1 MMAVM
6 ADATQPFSFDPR
18 DPIAIQRPLD
28 ILLPLQADDPVH
40 WSQALKGWVVTRYS
54 DVKSIQMNVGISADR
69 ITPFFASQPAG
80 DRGQLQELVRY
91 LNTWVAFLDP
101 PDHTRLRALLNKVVT
116 PAVMRGLETGIGEI
130 TDVLLDRIEARGPAV
145 FDFIEEFANPLPAS
159 VIMDL
164 LGVPREDMILLRD
177 WSMQLQPFLGGASIA
192 ENKYETGRAGIVG
205 LADYFRAMVAER
217 ASRPRDDVV
226 SDFVALR
233 DAGQI
238 SEDELIGSCILFLFA
253 GHETTTNLI
262 GNGVRALLDHPGERA
277 RLAAAPELVDSAVE
291 EMLRYDGPSGAVVRV
306 VSADH
311 ELRGR
316 HLRVG
321 DRVFAM
327 VNAANHDP
335 EQFDEP
341 TRFDITRTPN
351 RHLTFNHG
359 RHFCLGA
366 PLARAEARVAINRLM
381 RRFPGLAM
389 ATDRVEYMDTL
400 VMRGVREMPMVT
412 VG

>member
-1 MMAVM
+1 MAGDIQ
-6 ADATQPFSFDPR
+6 AAAFDPR
-18 DPIAIQRPLD
+18 DPGFIQRPLD
-28 ILLPLQADDPVH
+28 ILLPLQAHDPVH
-40 WSQALKGWVVTRYS
+40 WSPALKAWVVTRYS
-54 DVKSIQMNVGISADR
+54 DVKAIQMNAGMSADR
-69 ITPFFASQPAG
+69 LTPFYASQPEEE
-80 DRGQLQELVRY
+80 RPRLQELVRY

-101 PDHTRLRALLNKVVT
+101 PDHTRLRTLLNKVVT
-116 PAVMRGLETGIGEI
+116 PGVMRELDGPIAEI
-130 TDVLLDRIEARGPAV
+130 ADDLLDRIEARGPAP

-177 WSMQLQPFLGGASIA
+177 WSMQLQPFLGGASITK
-192 ENKYETGRAGIVG
+192 NKYEAGRAGIVG
-205 LADYFRAMVAER
+205 MADYFRALVAER
-217 ASRPRDDVV
+217 AKRPRDDVV
-226 SDFVALR
+226 SHFVALR
-233 DAGQI
+233 DTLQI

-262 GNGVRALLDHPGERA
+262 GNGVRALLEHPAQRA
-277 RLAAAPELVDSAVE
+277 RLAAEPDLLGSAVE

-311 ELRGR
+311 ELRGQQ
-316 HLRVG
+316 LRVG

-327 VNAANHDP
+327 IHAANHDP

-341 TRFDITRTPN
+341 GRFDIARAPN

-366 PLARAEARVAINRLM
+366 PLARAEGRIAIDRLM
-381 RRFPGLAM
+381 RRFPKLAM
-389 ATDRVEYMDTL
+389 ATDKVEYMDTL
-400 VMRGVREMPMVT
+400 LMRGVREMPMVT
-412 VG
+412 GA

>member
-1 MMAVM
+1 M
-6 ADATQPFSFDPR
+6 ADETQPVSFDPR

-28 ILLPLQADDPVH
+28 ILLPLQAGDPVH
-40 WSQALKGWVVTRYS
+40 WSPALKGWVVTRYS
-54 DVKSIQMNVGISADR
+54 DVKSVQMNLGISADR
-69 ITPFFASQPAG
+69 LTPFFASQPAG
-80 DRGQLQELVRY
+80 DRGRLQDLVRY

-101 PDHTRLRALLNKVVT
+101 PDHTRLRTLLNKVVT
-116 PAVMRGLETGIGEI
+116 PAVMRELEAGIGEI
-130 TDVLLDRIEARGPAV
+130 AEDLLDGIEARGPAT
-145 FDFIEEFANPLPAS
+145 FDFIKEFANPLPAS

-164 LGVPREDMILLRD
+164 LGVPREDMIVLRD
-177 WSMQLQPFLGGASIA
+177 WSMQLQPFLGSASIA
-192 ENKYETGRAGIVG
+192 DNKYETGRAGIVG
-205 LADYFRAMVAER
+205 MADYFRAMVADR
-217 ASRPRDDVV
+217 ARRPRSDVV
-226 SDFVALR
+226 SHFVALR

-262 GNGVRALLDHPGERA
+262 GNGVRALLDHPAERA
-277 RLAAAPELVDSAVE
+277 RLAATPELVESAVE
-291 EMLRYDGPSGAVVRV
+291 EMLRYDGPTGAVVRV

-335 EQFDEP
+335 EQFDAP
-341 TRFDITRTPN
+341 ARFDITRTPN
-351 RHLTFNHG
+351 RHLSFNHG

-366 PLARAEARVAINRLM
+366 PLARAEARIAIDRLM
-381 RRFPGLAM
+381 RRFPGLAL

-400 VMRGVREMPMVT
+400 GMRGVREMPVVT
-412 VG
+412 GR

>member
-1 MMAVM
+1 M
-6 ADATQPFSFDPR
+6 ADGAQTISFDPR
-18 DPIAIQRPLD
+18 DPVAIQRPLD

-40 WSQALKGWVVTRYS
+40 WSPALKGWVVTRYS
-54 DVKSIQMNVGISADR
+54 DVKSIQMNGDMSADR
-69 ITPFFASQPAG
+69 LTPFYQSQPEG
-80 DRGQLQELVRY
+80 ERGQLQELVRY

-101 PDHTRLRALLNKVVT
+101 PDHTRLRTVLNKVVT
-116 PAVMRGLETGIGEI
+116 PGAMRELDRAIGEI
-130 TDVLLDRIEARGPAV
+130 ADDLLDRIEARGPAP
-145 FDFIEEFANPLPAS
+145 FDFIKEFANPLPAS

-164 LGVPREDMILLRD
+164 LGVPREDMVLLRD
-177 WSMQLQPFLGGASIA
+177 WSMQLQPFLGGASISP
-192 ENKYETGRAGIVG
+192 NKYESGRAGIVG
-205 LADYFRAMVAER
+205 MADYFRAMAADR
-217 ASRPRDDVV
+217 TRRPREDVV
-226 SDFVALR
+226 SRFVALR
-233 DAGQI
+233 DAGEI

-262 GNGVRALLDHPGERA
+262 ANGVRALLAHPEERA
-277 RLAAAPELVDSAVE
+277 RLAAEPELVESAVE

-316 HLRVG
+316 KLRTG

-327 VNAANHDP
+327 IHAANHDP

-341 TRFDITRTPN
+341 ARFDIARTPN

-366 PLARAEARVAINRLM
+366 PLARAEARIAIDRLM
-381 RRFPGLAM
+381 RRFPNLAM
-389 ATDRVEYMDTL
+389 ATDTFEYMDTL
-400 VMRGVREMPMVT
+400 IMRGVREMPMVT
-412 VG
+412 GG

>member
-1 MMAVM
+1 
-6 ADATQPFSFDPR
+6 
-18 DPIAIQRPLD
+18 
-28 ILLPLQADDPVH
+28 
-40 WSQALKGWVVTRYS
+40 
-54 DVKSIQMNVGISADR
+54 
-69 ITPFFASQPAG
+69 
-80 DRGQLQELVRY
+80 
-91 LNTWVAFLDP
+91 
-101 PDHTRLRALLNKVVT
+101 
-116 PAVMRGLETGIGEI
+116 MRGLDAGIGEI
-130 TDVLLDRIEARGPAV
+130 ADDLLDCIEARGPAT
-145 FDFIEEFANPLPAS
+145 FDFIKEFANPLPAS

-177 WSMQLQPFLGGASIA
+177 WSMQLQPFLGGASIV

-205 LADYFRAMVAER
+205 MADYFRAMVAER
-217 ASRPRDDVV
+217 TSRPRDDVV
-226 SDFVALR
+226 SHFVALR

-262 GNGVRALLDHPGERA
+262 GNGVRALLGHPAERA

-341 TRFDITRTPN
+341 ARFDITRTPN

-366 PLARAEARVAINRLM
+366 PLARAEARIAINRLM

>member
-1 MMAVM
+1 M
-6 ADATQPFSFDPR
+6 ADAPGPLSFDPR

-28 ILLPLQADDPVH
+28 ILLPLQAHDPVH
-40 WSQALKGWVVTRYS
+40 WSPALKGWVVTRYS
-54 DVKSIQMNVGISADR
+54 DVKAVQMNAGLSADR
-69 ITPFFASQPAG
+69 LTPFYKSQPESE
-80 DRGQLQELVRY
+80 RGQLQELVRY
-91 LNTWVAFLDP
+91 LNTWVAFQDP
-101 PDHTRLRALLNKVVT
+101 PDHTRLRTLLNKVVT
-116 PAVMRGLETGIGEI
+116 PAAMRELDTAIGEI
-130 TDVLLDRIEARGPAV
+130 ADDLLDRIEAQGAAP
-145 FDFIEEFANPLPAS
+145 FDFIREFANPLPAG

-164 LGVPREDMILLRD
+164 LGVPRSDMILLRD

-192 ENKYETGRAGIVG
+192 RNKYETGRAGIVG
-205 LADYFRAMVAER
+205 MADYFRAMAAER
-217 ASRPRDDVV
+217 ARRPRGDVV
-226 SDFVALR
+226 SRFVALR
-233 DAGQI
+233 DAGEI

-262 GNGVRALLDHPGERA
+262 ANGVRALIAHPAQRA
-277 RLAAAPELVDSAVE
+277 RLGAQPELVESAIE

-316 HLRVG
+316 QLRAG

-327 VNAANHDP
+327 IHAANHDP

-341 TRFDITRTPN
+341 ARFDIARSPN

-366 PLARAEARVAINRLM
+366 PLARAEARIAVDRVM
-381 RRFPGLAM
+381 RRFPRLAM
-389 ATDRVEYMDTL
+389 ATDTVEYMDTL
-400 VMRGVREMPMVT
+400 IMRGLREMPMV
-412 VG
+412 VEG

>member
-1 MMAVM
+1 MGVM
-6 ADATQPFSFDPR
+6 ANATQPVSFDPR

-40 WSQALKGWVVTRYS
+40 WSPALKGWVVTRYS

-69 ITPFFASQPAG
+69 LTPFFASQPAG
-80 DRGQLQELVRY
+80 DRGRLQELVRY

-101 PDHTRLRALLNKVVT
+101 PDHTRLRTLLNKAVT
-116 PAVMRGLETGIGEI
+116 PSVMRGLEAAIGEI
-130 TDVLLDRIEARGPAV
+130 ADDLLDRIEARGPAT
-145 FDFIEEFANPLPAS
+145 FDFIKEFANPLPAS

-177 WSMQLQPFLGGASIA
+177 WSMQLQPFLGGASITKD
-192 ENKYETGRAGIVG
+192 KYETGRAGIVG
-205 LADYFRAMVAER
+205 MADYFRAMVAER
-217 ASRPRDDVV
+217 AGRPRDDVV
-226 SDFVALR
+226 SHFVAMR

-262 GNGVRALLDHPGERA
+262 GNGVRALLGHSGERA
-277 RLAAAPELVDSAVE
+277 RLAGAPELVDSAVE

-306 VSADH
+306 VNADH

-341 TRFDITRTPN
+341 ARFDITRTPN

-366 PLARAEARVAINRLM
+366 PLARAEARIAIDRLM

-400 VMRGVREMPMVT
+400 VMRGVREMPVVT
-412 VG
+412 IG

>member
-1 MMAVM
+1 M
-6 ADATQPFSFDPR
+6 ADAPGPLSFDPR

-28 ILLPLQADDPVH
+28 ILLPLQAHDPVH
-40 WSQALKGWVVTRYS
+40 WSPALKGWVVTRYS
-54 DVKSIQMNVGISADR
+54 DVKAVQMNAGLSADR
-69 ITPFFASQPAG
+69 LTPFYKSQPESE
-80 DRGQLQELVRY
+80 RGQLQELVRY
-91 LNTWVAFLDP
+91 LNTWVAFQDP
-101 PDHTRLRALLNKVVT
+101 PDHTRLRTLLNKVVT
-116 PAVMRGLETGIGEI
+116 PAAMRELDTAIGEI
-130 TDVLLDRIEARGPAV
+130 ADDLLDRIEAQGAAP
-145 FDFIEEFANPLPAS
+145 FDFIREFANPLPAS

-164 LGVPREDMILLRD
+164 LGVPRSDMILLRD

-192 ENKYETGRAGIVG
+192 RNKYETGRAGIVG
-205 LADYFRAMVAER
+205 MADYFRAMAAER
-217 ASRPRDDVV
+217 ARRPRGDVV
-226 SDFVALR
+226 SRFVALR
-233 DAGQI
+233 DAGEM

-262 GNGVRALLDHPGERA
+262 ANGVRALIAHPAERA
-277 RLAAAPELVDSAVE
+277 RLDAQPELVEPAVE

-316 HLRVG
+316 KLRAG

-327 VNAANHDP
+327 IHAANHDP

-341 TRFDITRTPN
+341 ARFDIARSPN

-366 PLARAEARVAINRLM
+366 PLARAEARIAVDRVM
-381 RRFPGLAM
+381 RRFPRLAM
-389 ATDRVEYMDTL
+389 ATDTVEYMDTL
-400 VMRGVREMPMVT
+400 IMRGLREMPMVIE
-412 VG
+412 G

>member
-1 MMAVM
+1 MLAFM
-6 ADATQPFSFDPR
+6 ADEPKAVAFDPR
-18 DPIAIQRPLD
+18 DPIAIQRPLE
-28 ILLPLQADDPVH
+28 ILLPLQAEDPVH
-40 WSQALKGWVVTRYS
+40 WSPALKAWVITRYA
-54 DVKSIQMNVGISADR
+54 DVKAVQMNAGISADR
-69 ITPFFASQPAG
+69 LTPFYASQPEG
-80 DRGQLQELVRY
+80 ERGQLQELVRY
-91 LNTWVAFLDP
+91 LNTWVAFQDP
-101 PDHTRLRALLNKVVT
+101 PDHTRLRTLLNKVVT
-116 PAVMRGLETGIGEI
+116 PTVMRDLDTAIGEI
-130 TDVLLDRIEARGPAV
+130 ADDLLDRIQARGPDP
-145 FDFIEEFANPLPAS
+145 FDFIRDFANPLPAS

-192 ENKYETGRAGIVG
+192 ANKYGTGRAGIVG
-205 LADYFRAMVAER
+205 MADYFRAMVAER
-217 ASRPRDDVV
+217 AKRPRDDVV
-226 SDFVALR
+226 SRFVALR

-262 GNGVRALLDHPGERA
+262 ANGVRALLDHPAERA
-277 RLAAAPELVDSAVE
+277 RLDAAPELVESAVE

-306 VSADH
+306 VSAEH

-316 HLRVG
+316 SLRVG

-327 VNAANHDP
+327 IHAANHDP

-341 TRFDITRTPN
+341 ARFDIARNPN

-366 PLARAEARVAINRLM
+366 PLARAEARIAIDRVM

-389 ATDRVEYMDTL
+389 GTDRVEYMDTL
-400 VMRGVREMPMVT
+400 IMRGVREMPMVT
-412 VG
+412 GA